1 MYYAIDDDLDQLEH
15 HGILGQKWGVRRF
28 QREDGTRTAAG
39 KRRERDDYDD
49 AQNGG
54 SSGPRINKKAVAIAG
69 AAIVGAALLAHPTT
83 RAALMKYGKTAVDAL
98 PGLAKK
104 TATAGKEV
112 AKKGAHA
119 LEESSK
125 RVGNAMLDAALLSV
139 GAVEIS
145 RLEEKLATP
154 DDAPQ
159 SVKDR
164 NKIILDTAKA
174 GIESATNPKNLK
186 AGSTNS
192 GSSGNNKGGNVGKEV
207 TDKLGAPSN
216 KGVDKQSKEWGEL
229 FKGSNGQQLS
239 EETRSTIKALAN
251 KGYDMEQLQE
261 YKKQFGHSALAD
273 WANSFCYFPI
283 RG

>member
-28 QREDGTRTAAG
+28 QKEDGTRTAAG
-39 KRRERDDYDD
+39 RARERNDYDD
-49 AQNGG
+49 AQNGR
-54 SSGPRINKKAVAIAG
+54 SSGPRVNKKAVAIAG

-83 RAALMKYGKTAVDAL
+83 RAALMKYGKTTLDAL
-98 PGLAKK
+98 PGMAKK
-104 TATAGKEV
+104 AGATVGKTSYKVGKAVE
-112 AKKGAHA
+112 ASG
-119 LEESSK
+119 K

-174 GIESATNPKNLK
+174 GIESATNPKGLK
-186 AGSTNS
+186 AGSNNS
-192 GSSGNNKGGNVGKEV
+192 GNKGGGNVGKEV

-216 KGVDKQSKEWGEL
+216 KGVDKQSKEWADL
-229 FKGSNGQQLS
+229 FKDVTPEARG
-239 EETRSTIKALAN
+239 TIKTLAN

-273 WANSFCYFPI
+273 WANGFCYFPV